1 MANKTET
8 LRVRMEPK
16 TKQDAEKIFAM
27 LGLSATD
34 AVTMF
39 YKQVKYNKGIP
50 FEPKIPN
57 ASLRKTLRE
66 IEAKKGLTRYD
77 SLDELRAK
85 FETKH

>member
-16 TKQDAEKIFAM
+16 TKRDAEKIFAM

-39 YKQVKYNKGIP
+39 YKQVKYNRGLP
-50 FEPKIPN
+50 FEGRVPN
-57 ASLRKTLRE
+57 ASLRKTIKE
-66 IEAKKGLTRYD
+66 IDAGIGLQRYS
-77 SLDELRAK
+77 SLDALRAE
-85 FETKH
+85 FESKH